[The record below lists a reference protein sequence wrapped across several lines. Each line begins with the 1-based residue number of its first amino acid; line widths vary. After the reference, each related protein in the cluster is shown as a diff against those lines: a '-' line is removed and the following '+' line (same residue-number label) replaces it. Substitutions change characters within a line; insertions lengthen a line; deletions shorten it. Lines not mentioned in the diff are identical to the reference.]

1 IKGLDFLVRDVTP
14 HIATAP
20 MVQDLLKREL
30 KIESTIRQVASGV
43 WWEEAQRGN
52 YDLSITG
59 FGVTIPH
66 VADYWA
72 NTFKTAPGY
81 NWYGYSNPEFDAL
94 VAATAREADPPQLQE
109 LIPPGIAIL
118 G

>member
-1 IKGLDFLVRDVTP
+1 MWIFLYSMQEAGHENGIKGLDFLVRDVTP

-20 MVQDLLKREL
+20 MVQDVLKREL

-43 WWEEAQRGN
+43 WYEEVQRGN

-72 NTFKTAPGY
+72 NTFKTGGGY
-81 NWYGYSNPEFDAL
+81 N
-94 VAATAREADPPQLQE
+94 
-109 LIPPGIAIL
+109 
-118 G
+118 